1 MAAFLQLPGPLSFFL
16 LVFFTFFE
24 NLMYNNC
31 SDQTVVGEKADSLFY
46 PTDEVPGGAL
56 GLHAGSPY
64 SLPST
69 LHLVGTQHDS

>member
-1 MAAFLQLPGPLSFFL
+1 
-16 LVFFTFFE
+16 
-24 NLMYNNC
+24 MYNNC